1 MLQHTFLHLDGL
13 GVIKERQLW
22 NAGVKTIGD
31 YSKAQN
37 DQLSFDFSEKNKNGS
52 AVQLTVN
59 ALLEKNSAFFA
70 DRLPSTEFYRI
81 AATYPAETVFID
93 LETTGLS
100 HYYDEI
106 TVIGVLR
113 GNSFDYYVKGQSD
126 ARLKKVLNIIEN
138 AKCIVTFNG
147 ALFDLKFLRKEH
159 PDLQIPKAH
168 IDLRFFARRFGYSG
182 GQKKTEFDLGIKRS
196 DEVVGVA
203 GEQAPLLWHEYKLGD
218 NKSGSLLVEYNRA
231 DVLGMQ
237 HILNHLISIKVSAL
251 EGFPFSCEYESI
263 FFKRGATIEERLRGK
278 SFKRPKVLTYTGKS
292 GPSITYSEMYEKAG
306 LSDIKIIGVDLTGSS
321 KRASGCALLDG
332 NKACSC
338 LLSTDEEILDYC
350 CSLKAD
356 LVSID
361 SPLSLPKGRT
371 SAFDDDPGRDEY
383 GIMRIAERTLKKRGV
398 NVYPS
403 LLPSM
408 QRLTLRGIK
417 LAKELRSRGIAV
429 IESYPGAAQDIMGI
443 PRKQKGLEYLGKG
456 LLDFGIEYV
465 HATTGQAKE
474 WNLANH
480 DELDAITSAVVGLFF
495 WIGKFEGIGIDD
507 ENLMIIPDLKKDNTA
522 WLNRKAVGFSGQ
534 IHAGKTTAS
543 QVLQKQGYTYTRY
556 SKILKGMLE
565 EQGRPTDRNELQK
578 FGERIHRKPG
588 QSWLTRKVAQSIL
601 SSRIC
606 VIDGLRFP
614 EDHAGLVEAFGPSFR
629 HIFID
634 SEEFRRFER
643 FVIDKGIDN
652 KDAEQIFFQI
662 NSHPV
667 EKSSKSM
674 KNYAHSFLENN
685 SDEEAF
691 QAKVKELEHIRIN
704 YGRD

>member
-1 MLQHTFLHLDGL
+1 MLQNTFLHLDGF
-13 GVIKERQLW
+13 GAIKERQLW
-22 NAGVKTIGD
+22 NSGVRTIGD
-31 YSKAQN
+31 YANAQN
-37 DQLSFDFSEKNKNGS
+37 DQLSFDFSDKTHSS
-52 AVQLTVN
+52 AVQMTLD
-59 ALLEKNSAFFA
+59 ALLEKNTRFFSE
-70 DRLPSTEFYRI
+70 RLPSTEFYRI
-81 AATYPAETVFID
+81 AATYPDETVFID

-113 GNSFDYYVKGQSD
+113 GDDFNYFVKGDSD
-126 ARLKKVLNIIEN
+126 KKLKKVLNIIAN

-159 PDLQIPKAH
+159 PNLHIPKAH

-182 GQKKTEFDLGIKRS
+182 GQKKTEFDLNIKRS
-196 DEVVGVA
+196 SEVVGVA

-237 HILNHLISIKVSAL
+237 HILNHLISKKINAL
-251 EGFPFSCEYESI
+251 KGFPYSHEYKSI
-263 FFKRGATIEERLRGK
+263 FYKEGSTIEERLSSG

-292 GPSITYSEMYEKAG
+292 GPTITYSEMYKKAG
-306 LSDIKIIGVDLTGSS
+306 LGDIKIVGVDLTGSS

-332 NKACSC
+332 NKASSC

-350 CSLKAD
+350 SGLEAD

-371 SAFDDDPGRDEY
+371 SAFDDDPERDKY
-383 GIMRIAERTLKKRGV
+383 GIMRIAERVLKKRGV

-417 LAKELRSRGIAV
+417 LAKELRARGIAV

-443 PRKQKGLEYLGKG
+443 PRKQKGLEHLGKG
-456 LLDFGIEYV
+456 LMDFGIEYV
-465 HATTGQAKE
+465 HVTTGQSKE
-474 WNLANH
+474 WSLANH

-495 WIGKFEGIGIDD
+495 WTGKFEGIGIDD
-507 ENLMIIPDLKKDNTA
+507 ENLMIIPDLKNDNSS
-522 WLNRKAVGFSGQ
+522 WLNRKAIGFSGQ

-543 QVLQKQGYTYTRY
+543 QILEKHGYAYTRY
-556 SKILKGMLE
+556 SQILTNMLE
-565 EQGRPTDRNELQK
+565 EQGRPTDRDELQK

-588 QSWLTRKVAQSIL
+588 QSWLTRKVSESI
-601 SSRIC
+601 SNDRFA

-614 EDHAGLVEAFGPSFR
+614 EDHAGLVEAFGPGFR

-634 SEEFRRFER
+634 SSEFRRFRR
-643 FVIDKGIDN
+643 FVIDKGPDDE
-652 KDAEQIFFQI
+652 DAEQTFFHVD
-662 NSHPV
+662 NHPV
-667 EKSSKSM
+667 EKSAKSM
-674 KNYAHSFLENN
+674 KEHAHSRLENN

-691 QAKVKELEHIRIN
+691 QAKVKELEYIRIN
-704 YGRD
+704 